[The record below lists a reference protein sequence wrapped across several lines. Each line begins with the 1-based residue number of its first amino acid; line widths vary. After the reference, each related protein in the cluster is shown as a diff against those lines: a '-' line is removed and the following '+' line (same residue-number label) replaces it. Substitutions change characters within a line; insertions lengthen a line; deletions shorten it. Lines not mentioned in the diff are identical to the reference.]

1 MFQVASLLASMQS
14 RLKKDGKEAKNERK
28 RKEIATNMRESSM
41 MCGKL
46 KPSLVANTHTHTH
59 TRVVFRVRREKFYAL
74 EIWGVYLL

>member
-46 KPSLVANTHTHTH
+46 KPSLVANTHTHT
-59 TRVVFRVRREKFYAL
+59 RVVFRVRREKFYAL
-74 EIWGVYLL
+74 KIWGVYLL